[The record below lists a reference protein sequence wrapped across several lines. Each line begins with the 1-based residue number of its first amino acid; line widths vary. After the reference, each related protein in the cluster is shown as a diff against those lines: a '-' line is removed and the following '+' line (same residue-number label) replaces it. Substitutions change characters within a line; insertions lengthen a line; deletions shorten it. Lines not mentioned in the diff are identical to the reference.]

1 MTPREAEH
9 AMRGAATRD
18 QHLIRAAQA
27 VAYSV
32 AVLTGAAINNP
43 KKMPSFNKAFPDG
56 KAGAARVQTTTEA
69 TANLN
74 AWANAINAYHL
85 SRNPGKAL
93 Q

>member
-1 MTPREAEH
+1 MTPREADH

-32 AVLTGAAINNP
+32 AVLTGSAINNP
-43 KKMPSFNKAFPDG
+43 KKMPSFDKAFPD
-56 KAGAARVQTTTEA
+56 KAAGSPKVQTEA
-69 TANLN
+69 ETAANLN
-74 AWANAINAYHL
+74 AWTSAINAYHQ
-85 SRNPGKAL
+85 SRNPEKVM